1 MTLLKL
7 LEHLR
12 SPIFNT
18 LNMVF
23 TVMGEGLF
31 FLIILCLI
39 FWCIDKKLAYRICF
53 IYILAGLA
61 VQTLKI
67 TLRID
72 RPFIKNPSLNPVE
85 AAKKTAT
92 GYSFPSGHTQNVTSM
107 FLTFAHISSSVAAK
121 ILCVIPIIL
130 VMFSRMY
137 LGVHTPYDVFG
148 SFIISAIITIIT
160 NYFFDNYS
168 LHASHRKWVLV
179 IFTFITGIV
188 VAYAVYLNMI
198 VADITA
204 ENMEDI
210 FKACGAA
217 FGFLIGWY
225 IETRRIKFNEKAAT
239 LPFQIMKFIMGI
251 DILVGIKT
259 MASYLL
265 PMTGLS
271 IFSSKFIEYALL
283 TFFISAVYPIIINKM
298 FTDEEQ
304 AYRH

>member
-1 MTLLKL
+1 MALLEL

-12 SPIFNT
+12 SPFFDM

-31 FLIILCLI
+31 FIIILCLI
-39 FWCIDKKLAYRICF
+39 FWCVDKKLAYRICF

-67 TLRID
+67 SLRVE
-72 RPFIKNPSLNPVE
+72 RPFVKNPSLTPVE

-107 FLTFAHISSSVAAK
+107 FLTFAHISFSFITK
-121 ILCVIPIIL
+121 ILCIVPIIL

-148 SFIISAIITIIT
+148 SFVISAVITIIT
-160 NYFFDNYS
+160 NYFFDNFS
-168 LHASHRKWVLV
+168 LHSSHRKWVLI
-179 IFTFITGIV
+179 IFTLITGAII
-188 VAYAVYLNMI
+188 AYAVYLNTSI
-198 VADITA
+198 ADITA

-217 FGFLIGWY
+217 LGFIIGWY
-225 IETRRIKFNEKAAT
+225 IETRYINFNEKADT
-239 LPFQIMKFIMGI
+239 LPYQIMKYIMGI
-251 DILVGIKT
+251 AMVIGIKT
-259 MASYLL
+259 IASSLL
-265 PMTGLS
+265 SMTGLS
-271 IFSSKFIEYALL
+271 IFLAKFIEYAIL
-283 TFFISAVYPIIINKM
+283 TLFITAVFPLVINKM